1 MTNLTPHFTL
11 EELTY
16 TDHRELDNTPTE
28 RERCQLVKNG
38 TYVEINAVA
47 NLPRLADFL
56 EQVKV
61 VLGGKPIIVNSAFRS
76 KGVNDAVGSSD
87 TSDHR
92 RGCAADI
99 RVPGM
104 TPDEVVKAIIASEL
118 PYQQVIR
125 EFDRW
130 THVAITTNESDVP
143 KKSKLII
150 DKQGTRAYA

>member
-1 MTNLTPHFTL
+1 MTQLTPNFSL
-11 EELTY
+11 DELTH
-16 TDHRELDNTPTE
+16 TDHRELDNTPTTKE
-28 RERCQLVKNG
+28 KCIVDGQEVF
-38 TYVEINAVA
+38 INAYE
-47 NLPRLADFL
+47 NLPRLANFL
-56 EQVKV
+56 EQVKAL
-61 VLGGKPIIVNSAFRS
+61 LGGKPIMVNSAFRS
-76 KGVNDAVGSSD
+76 EAVNSAVGSKN

-104 TPDEVVKAIIASEL
+104 TPDEVTKAIINSGL

-130 THVAITTNESDVP
+130 THIAITTNESDVP

-150 DKQGTRAYA
+150 DKQGTRPYA